1 MTTEPLS
8 LPAEATGVIKTQL
21 DAVAWLN
28 DHGYA
33 ISKSAFNRHVQQRHV
48 PTTAQ
53 GAFDTSALLGFA
65 AAYLK
70 PTKQVQNT
78 ALAAATTDKLSAD
91 AKLKEYQAE
100 RTKIKLE
107 REQGL
112 VISRMQH
119 EEDLAAR
126 ALFFRSEI
134 ESWIFR
140 KGGELIAVV
149 NGDESK
155 LESLCQWWSEA
166 TSDWMDAWDS
176 DAEFAAGDD
185 EEENDD

>member
-1 MTTEPLS
+1 MTEITTLQP
-8 LPAEATGVIKTQL
+8 EATYVIKTQL
-21 DAVAWLN
+21 DAVAYLA
-28 DHGYA
+28 DHGYS

-48 PTTAQ
+48 PTAQ
-53 GAFDTSALLGFA
+53 GGFDTSALLGFA

-78 ALAAATTDKLSAD
+78 ALATATTDKLSAD
-91 AKLKEYQAE
+91 AELKKYQAE

-112 VISRMQH
+112 VISRVQH

-126 ALFFRSEI
+126 ALFFRSEV
-134 ESWIFR
+134 ESWIDR

-149 NGDESK
+149 DGDDSK
-155 LESLCQWWSEA
+155 LDCGLARRVGQRYGV
-166 TSDWMDAWDS
+166 
-176 DAEFAAGDD
+176 FGRRR
-185 EEENDD
+185 